1 MKTLR
6 ARGLCALAV
15 LATACGVP
23 PPDDARRAPE
33 AVVEVDDPGT
43 PSKPDTGA
51 EESPVPST
59 RMELRLLGTH
69 AQEGSTLLVA
79 VRELRVTH
87 AGKAL
92 PVEVAKLP
100 MDVANGQHAWLAGS
114 FQVPQGAQTVQ
125 VTLVLDTDGGFED
138 ASGSGEVDVRGAP
151 LRFEAPVKSLNTRR
165 RAVVHLDVARSLLD
179 GGAERKV
186 LLPQYGVSY

>member
-1 MKTLR
+1 MRTLG
-6 ARGLCALAV
+6 AKGLCALAL
-15 LATACGVP
+15 LATGCGMQHP
-23 PPDDARRAPE
+23 HDARRAPD
-33 AVVEVDDPGT
+33 AVVEVDEPSAAPPET
-43 PSKPDTGA
+43 PSTPPPG
-51 EESPVPST
+51 T

-69 AQEGSTLLVA
+69 AQEGSTLLVG
-79 VRELRVTH
+79 VRELRVTY
-87 AGKAL
+87 AGQAL

-100 MDVANGQHAWLAGS
+100 MDLSHGQHAWLAGT
-114 FQVPQGAQTVQ
+114 FHVPEGADTVR

-151 LRFEAPVKSLNTRR
+151 LRFEAPVKLLNTRR

-186 LLPQYGVSY
+186 LLPQYGVYY

>member
-1 MKTLR
+1 MKTLGVK
-6 ARGLCALAV
+6 GLCALAV
-15 LATACGVP
+15 LTAACGVRH
-23 PPDDARRAPE
+23 PDDAKRAPE
-33 AVVEVDDPGT
+33 TEVEVDE
-43 PSKPDTGA
+43 PSKPPSQ
-51 EESPVPST
+51 EVPTT

-69 AQEGSTLLVA
+69 AEEGSTLLLG

-87 AGKAL
+87 EGRTLTSEVTKQ
-92 PVEVAKLP
+92 PVDL
-100 MDVANGQHAWLAGS
+100 ANGQHAWLAGT
-114 FQVPQGAQTVQ
+114 FQVPEGVDTVQ

-151 LRFEAPVKSLNTRR
+151 LRFEAPVKLLNTRR

-186 LLPQYGVSY
+186 LLPQYGVYY